1 MNRLRLPFVLVLA
14 LVIQTTLVGPVT
26 VAGAHPDLML
36 LLPIAAGFSVGS
48 EQGAVAGFL
57 AGLLTDLF
65 LQTPLGLSALT
76 FSVVGFGVGMVQTT
90 MIRAAWWITPATA
103 FIASGIGVLLFGV
116 VAATVGQGQLLRPAL
131 LTAAAVVGVAN
142 ALFSIPAVRVMRWA
156 LASGSLDRAYAR

>member
-1 MNRLRLPFVLVLA
+1 MNRLRLPFVLAVA
-14 LVIQTTLVGPVT
+14 LVIQTVLVGPVT

-48 EQGAVAGFL
+48 EQGAIVGFL

-76 FSVVGFGVGMVQTT
+76 FTVIGFGVGMVQTT
-90 MIRAAWWITPATA
+90 MIRAAWWIAPATA
-103 FIASGIGVLLFGV
+103 LVASAAGVLLFGV

-142 ALFSIPAVRVMRWA
+142 ALFAIPTVRVMRWA
-156 LASGSLDRAYAR
+156 LAAGALERAYAR